1 MAKIHFVLNG
11 KGGIGKSFISSLLCQ
26 YFLDKGESIV
36 AIDTDPNNTT
46 LLNVKA
52 LKAKFLQLID
62 DDDGKFDVRA
72 FDKIVELAFEK
83 KAENYII
90 DSGATTFIPLIDYL
104 KENEVLDF
112 LTNNNLEVYMH
123 VPIVGGQAR
132 DDTILGLTQLTQAFN
147 CSFVVW
153 VNEYHGSIIKDNLE
167 FEETKE
173 YQAIKEKI
181 KAIIYLNALSKDTF
195 GKDLLELTSKNL
207 TFDEAM
213 QDKSFSLMSKQRL
226 KIFKDKAFSQIS
238 NIL

>member
-132 DDTILGLTQLTQAFN
+132 DDTILGLTQLTEAFN

-153 VNEYHGSIIKDNLE
+153 INEYHGSIIKDNLE

-181 KAIIYLNALSKDTF
+181 KAIVYLNALSKDTF

-207 TFDEAM
+207 TFGEAM

>member
-62 DDDGKFDVRA
+62 DDGKFDVRA

-83 KAENYII
+83 KAKNYII

-104 KENEVLDF
+104 KENGVLDF
-112 LTNNNLEVYMH
+112 LTSNSLEVYMH

>member
-62 DDDGKFDVRA
+62 DDGKFDVRA

-83 KAENYII
+83 KAKNYII

-112 LTNNNLEVYMH
+112 LTSNSLEVYMH

-181 KAIIYLNALSKDTF
+181 KAIIYLNVLSKDTF

-226 KIFKDKAFSQIS
+226 KIFKDKAFIQIG

>member
-52 LKAKFLQLID
+52 LKAKFLQLI
-62 DDDGKFDVRA
+62 DDGKFDVRA

-132 DDTILGLTQLTQAFN
+132 DDTILGLTQLTEAFN

-153 VNEYHGSIIKDNLE
+153 INEYHGSIIKDNLE

-181 KAIIYLNALSKDTF
+181 KAIVYLNALSKDTF

-207 TFDEAM
+207 TFGEAM

>member
-1 MAKIHFVLNG
+1 
-11 KGGIGKSFISSLLCQ
+11 
-26 YFLDKGESIV
+26 
-36 AIDTDPNNTT
+36 
-46 LLNVKA
+46 
-52 LKAKFLQLID
+52 
-62 DDDGKFDVRA
+62 
-72 FDKIVELAFEK
+72 
-83 KAENYII
+83 
-90 DSGATTFIPLIDYL
+90 
-104 KENEVLDF
+104 
-112 LTNNNLEVYMH
+112 MH

-226 KIFKDKAFSQIS
+226 KIFKDKAFIQIG